1 MRSTGPAWAVA
12 AAIISASMLLALV
25 AVSHAVVDGLSW
37 THVGV
42 LAVPMVLGAMWVLD
56 AMGAGHVLG
65 VRPP

>member
-1 MRSTGPAWAVA
+1 
-12 AAIISASMLLALV
+12 MLLALV